1 MIVCISTSYLKLQRC
16 WLRSFTPITSFIY
29 AHADELTCRL
39 PATPSSF
46 GITGLNARI
55 ISRTDYGLKIFHILM
70 MRAFLS
76 CLPNKK
82 PRG

>member
-1 MIVCISTSYLKLQRC
+1 MKLQRC
-16 WLRSFTPITSFIY
+16 WLRSLTPITSCAY
-29 AHADELTCRL
+29 AHGDELTCRL
-39 PATPSSF
+39 PATPSSL

-76 CLPNKK
+76 
-82 PRG
+82 